1 MGHHLKLMK
10 FDEVKLNN
18 YLINTGQFALNYIDR
33 VVAEDISSRN
43 NKISE
48 TNKNKKLIAIDYS
61 KPLHHNS
68 TRGKEFKWGSTRKIH
83 KLNTNQEE
91 ENLLLQPVLQ
101 MIQIKLLLLLQMVQK
116 IIVLQQEPLPLPMV
130 LIHLIAVI
138 NVNLRNLQLLF

>member
-18 YLINTGQFALNYIDR
+18 YLINTGQFASNYYR

-48 TNKNKKLIAIDYS
+48 TNKNKGLIAIDYS

-83 KLNTNQEE
+83 KVEHKSRRRKRCYNQYY
-91 ENLLLQPVLQ
+91 
-101 MIQIKLLLLLQMVQK
+101 
-116 IIVLQQEPLPLPMV
+116 
-130 LIHLIAVI
+130 
-138 NVNLRNLQLLF
+138 R